1 VVLLHAWLIAFV
13 LTLGTELLVA
23 VPLLAPGGSLP
34 RRIAAVS
41 LAQLATHPSVWFIW
55 PLFGWSR
62 PMYLRRSLCAVRGS
76 AHLPPDLRT
85 PRVVPRPGR
94 FCLGQRRVGAG
105 WAVAALS
112 RGS

>member
-1 VVLLHAWLIAFV
+1 VVVLHAWLIAFV

-41 LAQLATHPSVWFIW
+41 LAQLATHPAVWFIW

-62 PMYLRRSLCAVRGS
+62 PVYLLCAEGFALCAEALIYRLIFERLAWSRALAAS
-76 AHLPPDLRT
+76 ALANGASVLVGLWLR
-85 PRVVPRPGR
+85 
-94 FCLGQRRVGAG
+94 
-105 WAVAALS
+105 
-112 RGS
+112 